1 MANLPNSQKEVV
13 KTRQITL
20 LKETIPIPSRPLMV
34 TPYQGKASSSAGGR
48 VLSNVVTE
56 ESKILKLIQ
65 ATHSHE
71 TRGVDTAPIVSVV
84 EDILQR
90 VSLPSAT
97 SPTNPSEATKELVA
111 DTLEEKLGA
120 IAAGPKGTML
130 EAIAVDIQKI
140 CCEFACKCSGGDV
153 HESTMEVL
161 NILGNYSWDAK
172 VVITSAAFAV
182 TYGELWLVTILG
194 LANHPLAK
202 SIAVLKQT
210 PELSE
215 ITGVLKSQFATLE
228 ELLKVVLDVAK
239 SLIEFSSLPS
249 KYITS
254 EDAPLATSMNPIAIA
269 TYWSIRSII
278 ASGARITSNI
288 GITSGLV
295 SSATEAWDLSSL
307 THKERSL
314 NDQLRQKLKLCYEHI
329 EVKKMEEAYANLVHI
344 YQTPQKDNLRLLK
357 TLIYPR
363 DDIKPLVK
371 ISQKKKNLLEIVV
384 DTVADII
391 RIPNE
396 DEVKVERFHL
406 DVLKGK
412 TVLFFISDL
421 DVSEEELAILDK
433 IYKESRRK
441 DKEFPYEIV
450 WLPLVEEITM
460 ENEQKFKELQCKM
473 SWYTLLHPSMLDA
486 VSKRFIREFLG
497 FAKKQIIVAIDPL
510 GKETT
515 RDAYHLILIWGNSA
529 YPFTKERVE
538 ELWKKETWKPDFLLT
553 SIIPE
558 FSKWAAQPNT
568 HVCIFGGEDIDWI
581 RKFTTTIK
589 EQFTKAGTKIE
600 LVYIGKPNAKKAVER
615 IIKMITAEK
624 IAHTLPN
631 VTTVTY
637 FWIRLESMLYTRMQ
651 FSHNNVDSDNIIKQI
666 MSVLSFGSGHEG
678 WASIGKPGTTEIIQ
692 AKGDQII
699 ASISK
704 PEFVEHKRE
713 HGIVGSISM
722 IIHTIPGHHT
732 GFHCNRVEF
741 PSVAGAGVPTKVVCT
756 DCQRPMEKYILYKC
770 CTG

>member
-1 MANLPNSQKEVV
+1 MANLINTQKDNQVV
-13 KTRQITL
+13 KTRQQVSL
-20 LKETIPIPSRPLMV
+20 LKETIPTTSLPLMV
-34 TPYQGKASSSAGGR
+34 TQYSSQVTSSVGGGR
-48 VLSNVVTE
+48 MLSNVVSE
-56 ESKILKLIQ
+56 ETKILKLIQ
-65 ATHSHE
+65 ATHSHDA
-71 TRGVDTAPIVSVV
+71 RGVDTAPIVTVV

-90 VSLPSAT
+90 AT
-97 SPTNPSEATKELVA
+97 LSTTPTTPSEVTKELVA

-120 IAAGPKGTML
+120 IAARPKGTML
-130 EAIAVDIQKI
+130 EAVAVDIQKI
-140 CCEFACKCSGGDV
+140 CCEFSCKCSGGDV
-153 HESTMEVL
+153 HASTLEVL

-172 VVITSAAFAV
+172 VVITLAAFAV
-182 TYGELWLVTILG
+182 TYGELWLVIHLG

-215 ITGVLKSQFATLE
+215 ITGVLKSQFATLN
-228 ELLKVVLDVAK
+228 ELLEVVLDVAK

-249 KYITS
+249 KYITP

-288 GITSGLV
+288 GITSALV

-307 THKERSL
+307 THKQRSL
-314 NDQLRQKLKLCYEHI
+314 HDQLRQKLKLCYEHI

-357 TLIYPR
+357 TLIYLR

-371 ISQKKKNLLEIVV
+371 ISPKKKNLLEVV
-384 DTVADII
+384 MDII
-391 RIPNE
+391 HLPN
-396 DEVKVERFHL
+396 DDDVKVERFNV
-406 DVLKGK
+406 DILKGK
-412 TVLFFISDL
+412 TVLLFISDL

-433 IYKESRRK
+433 IYKESKRK
-441 DKEFPYEIV
+441 DKEFSYEIV
-450 WLPLVEEITM
+450 WIPLVDQMTK
-460 ENEQKFKELQCKM
+460 ENEQKFKELQYKM
-473 SWYTLLHPSMLDA
+473 SWYTLFHPSLLDA
-486 VSKRFIREFLG
+486 VSKRFIREYLG
-497 FAKKQIIVAIDPL
+497 FAKKQIIVGIDSV

-529 YPFTKERVE
+529 YPFTKEKVE
-538 ELWKKETWKPDFLLT
+538 ELWKKETWKPDFLLA

-568 HVCIFGGEDIDWI
+568 HVCIFGGEDIEWI
-581 RKFTTTIK
+581 RKFTTTVK
-589 EQFTKAGTKIE
+589 EQFTKTGIKIE
-600 LVYIGKPNAKKAVER
+600 FVYIGKPNAKKAVER
-615 IIKMITAEK
+615 IIKEITAEK
-624 IAHTLPN
+624 IAHSLPN
-631 VTTVTY
+631 VTSVTY
-637 FWIRLESMLYTRMQ
+637 FWTRLESMLYTRMQ
-651 FSHNNVDSDNIIKQI
+651 YSHNNVDNDNIIKQV

-704 PEFVEHKRE
+704 PEFVNGQKEY
-713 HGIVGSISM
+713 GIVGSISQ
-722 IIHTIPGHHT
+722 IITHIPGNNT
-732 GFHCNRVEF
+732 GFHCNRIEL

-756 DCQRPMEKYILYKC
+756 DCHRPMEKYILYKC